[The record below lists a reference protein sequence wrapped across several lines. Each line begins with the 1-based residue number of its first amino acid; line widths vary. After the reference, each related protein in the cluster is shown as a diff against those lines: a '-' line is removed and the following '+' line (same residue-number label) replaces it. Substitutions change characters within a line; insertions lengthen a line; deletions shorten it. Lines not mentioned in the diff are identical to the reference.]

1 MTRHNKKYI
10 LLALSGILNTVVIC
24 IGSILP
30 IGGILELIMGAEEFH
45 LSTKSVSIHSTV
57 LESSAPMKRS
67 KISKLFLCMLK
78 KSHN

>member
-1 MTRHNKKYI
+1 M

-45 LSTKSVSIHSTV
+45 LSTKSVSIQYLSLQPHEKV
-57 LESSAPMKRS
+57 
-67 KISKLFLCMLK
+67 
-78 KSHN
+78 

>member
-1 MTRHNKKYI
+1 M

-45 LSTKSVSIHSTV
+45 LSTKSVSIQYLSLQPREKV
-57 LESSAPMKRS
+57 
-67 KISKLFLCMLK
+67 
-78 KSHN
+78 